1 MVKIPT
7 HIFFLK
13 KERLIMNRENFIEGL
28 GVESSNMNKNW
39 ITNVLIESIDSN
51 LSDGN
56 PRGHRNLIIVM
67 EELAELSQAI
77 AKKLRDKGDNIN
89 LLEELAD
96 VQLGIYYVQEI
107 FSITDEHLHKAMNV
121 KMKRLENVLKHNGK
135 YK

>member
-1 MVKIPT
+1 
-7 HIFFLK
+7 
-13 KERLIMNRENFIEGL
+13 MNRENFIKGL

-77 AKKLRDKGDNIN
+77 AK
-89 LLEELAD
+89 
-96 VQLGIYYVQEI
+96 
-107 FSITDEHLHKAMNV
+107 
-121 KMKRLENVLKHNGK
+121 VL
-135 YK
+135 

>member
-1 MVKIPT
+1 
-7 HIFFLK
+7 
-13 KERLIMNRENFIEGL
+13 MNRENFIKGL

-56 PRGHRNLIIVM
+56 PRGYRNLIIVM

-77 AKKLRDKGDNIN
+77 AKELRDKGDNIN

-96 VQLGIYYVQEI
+96 VQLGIYYIQEI
-107 FSITDEHLHKAMNV
+107 FGITDEHLHKAMNV
-121 KMKRLENVLKHNGK
+121 KMKRLENVLQHNGK

>member
-1 MVKIPT
+1 
-7 HIFFLK
+7 
-13 KERLIMNRENFIEGL
+13 MNRENFIEGL
-28 GVESSNMNKNW
+28 GVESSNINKNW

-56 PRGHRNLIIVM
+56 PRGHRNLIIFM

-77 AKKLRDKGDNIN
+77 AKELRDKGDNIN

-107 FSITDEHLHKAMNV
+107 FNITDENLHKAMNV
-121 KMKRLENVLKHNGK
+121 KMKRLENVLKHNEK

>member
-1 MVKIPT
+1 MNSELI
-7 HIFFLK
+7 L
-13 KERLIMNRENFIEGL
+13 ERLIMNRENFIEGL
-28 GVESSNMNKNW
+28 GDESSNINKNW

-77 AKKLRDKGDNIN
+77 AKELRDKGDNIN

-107 FSITDEHLHKAMNV
+107 FNITNENLHKAMNV

>member
-1 MVKIPT
+1 
-7 HIFFLK
+7 
-13 KERLIMNRENFIEGL
+13 MNRENFIEGL
-28 GVESSNMNKNW
+28 GAESSNMNKNW

-77 AKKLRDKGDNIN
+77 AKELRDKGDNIN

>member
-1 MVKIPT
+1 MYGENPYP
-7 HIFFLK
+7 HIFLK

-77 AKKLRDKGDNIN
+77 AKKI
-89 LLEELAD
+89 
-96 VQLGIYYVQEI
+96 
-107 FSITDEHLHKAMNV
+107 
-121 KMKRLENVLKHNGK
+121 KR
-135 YK
+135 

>member
-1 MVKIPT
+1 
-7 HIFFLK
+7 
-13 KERLIMNRENFIEGL
+13 MNRENFIKGL

-77 AKKLRDKGDNIN
+77 AKELRDKGDNIN

-96 VQLGIYYVQEI
+96 VQLGIYYIQEI
-107 FSITDEHLHKAMNV
+107 FSISDEHLHIDI
-121 KMKRLENVLKHNGK
+121 
-135 YK
+135 